1 MLSPTPADAILET
14 VSVIL
19 MGMLVSLWSWTLA
32 RGNRSSV
39 STTEVSAEVTLI
51 FSLDKENNKLK
62 LVAYEGV
69 SD

>member
-51 FSLDKENNKLK
+51 FSLDKENNELK